1 MVYFRKRTKKPKQ
14 EWIMIVEVEL
24 ANQARK
30 DLLEWIVKLNERE
43 IKAEMNELAA
53 ANWRI
58 NKPN

>member
-1 MVYFRKRTKKPKQ
+1 
-14 EWIMIVEVEL
+14 MIVEVEL